1 MYLVNK
7 KILEKLKRKNKGN
20 IPLGVAIDTLIS
32 ELESNQFNNQA
43 ELLNI
48 RPDADCVHSDGFY
61 FLNINIHRTLILVE
75 FDDDGEITIVWAGTH
90 DEYETTFKNNKDTV
104 RKWLKG
110 REWIK

>member
-1 MYLVNK
+1 MDLVNK

-20 IPLGVAIDTLIS
+20 VPLSVAIDSLIS
-32 ELESNQFNNQA
+32 ELEYNQFNNQA
-43 ELLNI
+43 ELVI
-48 RPDADCVHSDGFY
+48 VRPDADCVHADGFY

-90 DEYETTFKNNKDTV
+90 DQYETTFKNNKDTI
-104 RKWLKG
+104 RKWLKD